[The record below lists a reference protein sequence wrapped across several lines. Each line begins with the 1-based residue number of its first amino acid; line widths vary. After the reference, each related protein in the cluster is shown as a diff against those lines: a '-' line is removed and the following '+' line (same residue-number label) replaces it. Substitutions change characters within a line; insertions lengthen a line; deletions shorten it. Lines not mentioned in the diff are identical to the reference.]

1 MFTPFYHQ
9 LLRKYHIA
17 FGSIF
22 KNITL
27 LRNDTTDDELQR
39 IVVPIEYSA
48 REGWLNRMRQDPDLT
63 NEVGFT
69 LPRLA
74 FEMTAMRYDPTRK
87 LNSLNQRTRPARD
100 AALTTARRFFVGTP
114 YVLSFNLY
122 AITRSLEDANQ
133 ITEQILPTFAPDHSL
148 LLRLIPTLGL
158 LDRTRIV
165 LEGGSPQWTDNY
177 ETSGLESSR
186 EIILTFG
193 FSMSAMLYGPVSALS
208 PNIIRHIMVDLYE
221 IPSATLMEGPTYL
234 LTDALD
240 RLELENSTGRLLDE
254 SSSISVRD
262 FARQVRIDIKPD
274 PLDALPVKPVD
285 SITTITDYV
294 DGKQYY
300 PILGTDDDIGE

>member
-48 REGWLNRMRQDPDLT
+48 REGWLNRMRQDPDLDQ
-63 NEVGFT
+63 EIGIT

-87 LNSLNQRTRPARD
+87 LNSLNQRTRPSREG
-100 AALTTARRFFVGTP
+100 ALTTARRFFVGTP

-165 LEGGSPQWTDNY
+165 LEGGSPQLLDNY
-177 ETSGLESSR
+177 ETAGLESAR

-208 PNIIRHIMVDLYE
+208 PKIIRHIMVDLYE
-221 IPSATLMEGPTYL
+221 IPNATLMEGPTYL

-254 SSSISVRD
+254 SSIISLRD

-274 PLDALPVKPVD
+274 PLDALPVKPVN
-285 SITTITDYV
+285 STTTITNYV
-294 DGKQYY
+294 DGKQTY

>member
-87 LNSLNQRTRPARD
+87 LNSLNQRTRPSRD

-133 ITEQILPTFAPDHSL
+133 ITEQILPTFL
-148 LLRLIPTLGL
+148 FL
-158 LDRTRIV
+158 
-165 LEGGSPQWTDNY
+165 
-177 ETSGLESSR
+177 
-186 EIILTFG
+186 
-193 FSMSAMLYGPVSALS
+193 
-208 PNIIRHIMVDLYE
+208 
-221 IPSATLMEGPTYL
+221 
-234 LTDALD
+234 
-240 RLELENSTGRLLDE
+240 
-254 SSSISVRD
+254 
-262 FARQVRIDIKPD
+262 
-274 PLDALPVKPVD
+274 
-285 SITTITDYV
+285 
-294 DGKQYY
+294 
-300 PILGTDDDIGE
+300 